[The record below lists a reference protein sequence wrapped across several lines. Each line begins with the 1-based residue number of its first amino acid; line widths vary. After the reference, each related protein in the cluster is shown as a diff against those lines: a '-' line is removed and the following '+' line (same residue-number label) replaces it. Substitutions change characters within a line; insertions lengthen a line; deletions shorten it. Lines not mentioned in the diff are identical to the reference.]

1 MCMSLDID
9 LNKLKDL
16 SRSEKQKLQKL
27 LTPKFTKY
35 IPHTPTPKQAAFM
48 LLENKEAFYGGAA
61 GGGKSDALLMCALQH
76 VDIKGYSA
84 IIFRKTYADLVKPGA
99 LIDRAKEWLFKF
111 DDVRWDEK
119 NKKFEFFRPTEHG
132 RELIST
138 LQFGYLENDNDRFN
152 YQGGEYQFV
161 GFDELTHIS
170 EVNYRYLF
178 SRMRRLKGSNIPLRV
193 RGAANPPD
201 TDDGKWV
208 YDRFVNPK
216 TKEKDVVFIPAGLAD
231 NPFLDAE
238 EYSKALDALDP
249 VTRARLKEGNWEVQ
263 RKGNMFKRGWYEFV
277 DAPPPNRRRVRYWDM
292 AATAID
298 PKKAKKNKDPDYT
311 VGVLMSEA
319 NGIYYIEDIIHQ
331 RVSAQQTQEL
341 QRRTAIADGQWTRIR
356 EEQEPGSSGINLI
369 QMKAQNLF
377 RGYNYK
383 GVSSTGSKIQRAE
396 AASAASEQGLIK
408 IVRGCRNV
416 EAFFDEIETFPE
428 GLHDDIVDAFDG
440 AFNDLALA
448 PKANIPEASQAVKE
462 SYWTGHAGAGFGYT
476 PGGWKANNQDLG
488 WRI

>member
-1 MCMSLDID
+1 MSLDLD
-9 LNKLKDL
+9 LKKIKDL

-35 IPHTPTPKQAAFM
+35 IPHSPTPKQAAFM
-48 LLENKEAFYGGAA
+48 LLDCKEAFYGGAA

-76 VDIKGYSA
+76 VDVKGYSA

-99 LIDRAKEWLFKF
+99 LIDRAKEWLFKHE
-111 DDVRWDEK
+111 DVRWDEK
-119 NKKFEFFRPTEHG
+119 NKKFEFFQKTPWGNEV
-132 RELIST
+132 IST

-170 EVNYRYLF
+170 EVNYRYMF

-201 TDDGKWV
+201 TDDGRWV

-216 TKEKDVVFIPAGLAD
+216 TKEKDVIFIPAGLND
-231 NPFLDAE
+231 NPFLDAD

-263 RKGNMFKRGWYEFV
+263 RKGNMFKRGWFEFV
-277 DAPPPNRRRVRYWDM
+277 DAPPTNRRRVRYWDM
-292 AATAID
+292 AATAVD
-298 PKKAKKNKDPDYT
+298 PKKKKKNNDPDYT
-311 VGVLMSEA
+311 VGFLLSEA
-319 NGIYYIEDIIHQ
+319 NGIYYIEDIVHT
-331 RVSAQQTQEL
+331 RVSAQQSQEL
-341 QRRTAIADGQWTRIR
+341 QRKTAVSDGQWTKVR

-369 QMKAQNLF
+369 AMKARDIF

-383 GVSSTGSKIQRAE
+383 GNNQTGSKIQRAE
-396 AASAASEQGLIK
+396 GVSAASEQGLIK
-408 IVRGCRNV
+408 VVRGCRNI

-428 GLHDDIVDAFDG
+428 GLHDDLVDGFSG
-440 AFNDLALA
+440 AFNELVLSPVAS
-448 PKANIPEASQAVKE
+448 IPEAAQATRD
-462 SYWTGHAGAGFGYT
+462 SYWTEGAGFGFS
-476 PGGWKANNQDLG
+476 GGSWRSGGSHDMG
-488 WRI
+488 WRL

>member
-1 MCMSLDID
+1 MDID
-9 LNKLKDL
+9 LNVLKDL

-48 LLENKEAFYGGAA
+48 LLDNKEAFYGGAA
-61 GGGKSDALLMCALQH
+61 GGGKSDALLMCALQY
-76 VDIKGYSA
+76 VDVKGYSA

-119 NKKFEFFRPTEHG
+119 NKKFEFFQRTPWGNET
-132 RELIST
+132 IST

-201 TDDGKWV
+201 TDDGIWV
-208 YDRFVNPK
+208 YNRFVNPK
-216 TKEKDVVFIPAGLAD
+216 TKEKDVIFIPAGLND

-249 VTRARLKEGNWEVQ
+249 VTRARLKDGNWEVQ
-263 RKGNMFKRGWYEFV
+263 RKGNMFKRQWFETV
-277 DAPPPNRRRVRYWDM
+277 DAPPINRRRVRYWDM
-292 AATAID
+292 AATAVD
-298 PKKAKKNKDPDYT
+298 PKKKNKDPDYT
-311 VGVLMSEA
+311 VGFLMSEA
-319 NGIYYIEDIIHQ
+319 KGIYYIEDIVHT
-331 RVSAQQTQEL
+331 RVSAQQSQDL
-341 QRRTAIADGQWTRIR
+341 QRNTALSDGQWTHVR
-356 EEQEPGSSGINLI
+356 EEQEPGSSGVNLI
-369 QMKAQNLF
+369 AMKARDIF
-377 RGYNYK
+377 RGFNYK
-383 GVSSTGSKIQRAE
+383 GIKATGSKIQRAE
-396 AASAASEQGLIK
+396 AVSAASEQGLIK
-408 IVRGCRNV
+408 VVRGCRNL
-416 EAFFDEIETFPE
+416 EAFFNEIETFPE
-428 GLHDDIVDAFDG
+428 GLHDDLVDGFSG
-440 AFNDLALA
+440 AFNELALA
-448 PKANIPEASQAVKE
+448 PVSSIPEASQAVRD
-462 SYWTGHAGAGFGYT
+462 SYWTDGSNFGYT
-476 PGGWKANNQDLG
+476 GGSWRSDNSSNFG